1 MDNQKQTQKNK
12 ISEMIESSLDS
23 IRGIADSGTV
33 IGTPITTV
41 QGTTIIPVSKVSVGF
56 AGGGNDFSGKNGGDG
71 KSIFSGGGG
80 TGISVVPQAFLVI
93 SEEGRVQNEKDRG
106 SYKRDEKNSLVLKKQ
121 LNVSFKHNYK
131 CFHFLIIVINS
142 RVYIIHFVFNKSV
155 NWPFCLCIIA
165 RTIRN
170 LYISWFR

>member
-33 IGTPITTV
+33 IGTPVNTA

-56 AGGGNDFSGKNGGDG
+56 AGGGNDFSGKTGGDG

-93 SEEGRVQNEKDRG
+93 SEDGRVELLSLDHPTGASAFGASVDTLLDRAPEILDKMKSLIGSKKKKEAEKAAEKAETKDE
-106 SYKRDEKNSLVLKKQ
+106 SADIIIEAEPKKRKGG
-121 LNVSFKHNYK
+121 
-131 CFHFLIIVINS
+131 I
-142 RVYIIHFVFNKSV
+142 
-155 NWPFCLCIIA
+155 
-165 RTIRN
+165 
-170 LYISWFR
+170 FRK

>member
-33 IGTPITTV
+33 IGTPVNTV

-93 SEEGRVQNEKDRG
+93 SEDGRVELLSLDHPTGASTIGASVDTLIDRAPEILEKV
-106 SYKRDEKNSLVLKKQ
+106 K
-121 LNVSFKHNYK
+121 
-131 CFHFLIIVINS
+131 FLIGSKKKKEAEKAAEKAESKDESADI
-142 RVYIIHFVFNKSV
+142 
-155 NWPFCLCIIA
+155 
-165 RTIRN
+165 TIEAEPKKRKGG
-170 LYISWFR
+170 IFRK